1 MIFNIVI
8 LNRTTWLI
16 FRYCR
21 LCIRH
26 VHDQTERHRGHQGY
40 ASLANHG
47 GLHVSAS
54 GQVRRHPKGKGPE
67 THAADASEPVGT
79 GSDRRKQRAHRPV
92 FGPRRASQSADE
104 RKYN

>member
-1 MIFNIVI
+1 
-8 LNRTTWLI
+8 
-16 FRYCR
+16 
-21 LCIRH
+21 
-26 VHDQTERHRGHQGY
+26 
-40 ASLANHG
+40 
-47 GLHVSAS
+47 VSAS